1 MHLFLVTEFMF
12 NQSHHIA
19 TYSKEKPSIL
29 QENIEQLT
37 TGTNGCQFI
46 VYKKC
51 VLLLLLGCTLGSL
64 VLFRTVNKL

>member
-1 MHLFLVTEFMF
+1 MHLFLVTEIMF

-29 QENIEQLT
+29 QENIEQLI
-37 TGTNGCQFI
+37 TGTNGCQFL
-46 VYKKC
+46 VYLKF
-51 VLLLLLGCTLGSL
+51 VLLLLGCTLGSL